1 MSAATASST
10 NRPRALLLH
19 GGWEGHDPD
28 RVADYA
34 ERHLL
39 GGFEVVR
46 SSDLAVLRADVL
58 SGFDLLVPVWTFG
71 EITEAQEADLL
82 SSVVDGIGVLAW
94 HGAASAFLA
103 SRPHKLLLGGQF
115 VTHPGG
121 TGVTYTVRF
130 HRDADAL
137 VAGLDDLKLTSEQ
150 YYLLIDPAVKVLATT
165 TIEGDSLTWLA
176 GVTMPVA
183 WTRPWGKGRVFYCSL
198 GHSVEVLALPTVST
212 LLRRAARWASRT
224 STMTARP

>member
-1 MSAATASST
+1 MSSATASST
-10 NRPRALLLH
+10 RRPRALLLH

-39 GGFEVVR
+39 EGFEVVR

-58 SGFDLLVPVWTFG
+58 RDFDLLVPVWTFG
-71 EITEAQEADLL
+71 QITEAQEADLL
-82 SSVVDGIGVLAW
+82 SSVAGGLGVLAW

-130 HRDADAL
+130 ERDADPI
-137 VAGLDDLKLTSEQ
+137 VAGLDDLTLTSEQ
-150 YYLLIDPAVKVLATT
+150 YYMLIDPAVKVLATT
-165 TIEGDSLTWLA
+165 TIQGDALTWLA

-183 WTRPWGKGRVFYCSL
+183 WSRSWGTGRVFYCSL
-198 GHSVEVLALPTVST
+198 GHSVEVLALPTVT
-212 LLRRAARWASRT
+212 APPRRRPTQPRDVEILLLRA
-224 STMTARP
+224 